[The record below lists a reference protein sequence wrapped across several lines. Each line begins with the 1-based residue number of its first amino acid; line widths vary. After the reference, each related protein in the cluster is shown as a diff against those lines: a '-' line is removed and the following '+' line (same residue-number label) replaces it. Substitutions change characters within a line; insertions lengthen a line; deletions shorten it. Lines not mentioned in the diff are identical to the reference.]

1 MLKVDISVDQMKR
14 IMGAVMA
21 NADLNTI
28 KDDIASLS
36 EHFFFS
42 LQKAPKNLDELF
54 DMVDKEMEAG
64 SAWGMTNHGQY
75 EFSITKA
82 HIGAAMKDYAIFELK
97 IPYIAGKY
105 PSAIWKMPVNPSILE
120 TIYVNLKRINS
131 LKRIAQWDNADDL
144 IKRLAIFIFN
154 QLDIKTVIE
163 NNKTDPLLIQRH
175 VDGTNYN
182 IVETVQRCN
191 P

>member
-54 DMVDKEMEAG
+54 DMVNDEMEAG
-64 SAWGMTNHGQY
+64 SAWGMPNHGQY
-75 EFSITKA
+75 EFSLTKA
-82 HIGAAMKDYAIFELK
+82 HIGAAMKDYALYELN

-105 PSAIWKMPVNPSILE
+105 PSAIWKKPVNPNILE
-120 TIYVNLKRINS
+120 DIYVNLKHINS
-131 LKRIAQWDNADDL
+131 LKRSAQWNNADDL
-144 IKRLAIFIFN
+144 IKKLAIFIFN
-154 QLDIKTVIE
+154 QLDLKTVIE
-163 NNKTDPLLIQRH
+163 NNKTGPLLILRH
-175 VDGTNYN
+175 ADGKNYN